1 MQENA
6 RHNVYEEEIDLKELF
21 LTIWKKKI
29 FIVVFT
35 AIITILAIIYV
46 SFKTQIYEVKSVV
59 KIGHIKNSLSEYSS
73 TNTLLEP
80 SAILEQKLK

>member
-1 MQENA
+1 MKIKTKLLIKN
-6 RHNVYEEEIDLKELF
+6 
-21 LTIWKKKI
+21 KI

-59 KIGHIKNSLSEYSS
+59 KIGHIKNNHLVYIYLVYAVLCLSIYKFIYRSS
-73 TNTLLEP
+73 ECYIIDT
-80 SAILEQKLK
+80 